1 MCINIIIISEIW
13 NKTKKI
19 IKKAEALEDKSDV
32 PRSRTS
38 SIMSF
43 SPRARESIASHVKT
57 FMNRRKSVEMALS
70 PENDQINDNNT
81 DDKDKENVNEGTY
94 CDPVASPKSNADS
107 PIPAIRSLRFE
118 SQDNNTPRDKKMY
131 LHSQQIN
138 IENDNLRVP
147 LSV

>member
-1 MCINIIIISEIW
+1 MCIYIIINSEIW

-38 SIMSF
+38 SLISF

-94 CDPVASPKSNADS
+94 CDPVDNPVNNTDS
-107 PIPAIRSLRFE
+107 PIPAVRSLRFE
-118 SQDNNTPRDKKMY
+118 SHDNNTPHDKKIY

>member
-1 MCINIIIISEIW
+1 
-13 NKTKKI
+13 
-19 IKKAEALEDKSDV
+19 
-32 PRSRTS
+32 
-38 SIMSF
+38 
-43 SPRARESIASHVKT
+43 
-57 FMNRRKSVEMALS
+57 MNRRKSVEMALS

-94 CDPVASPKSNADS
+94 CDPVDNPVNNIDS
-107 PIPAIRSLRFE
+107 PIPAVRSLRFE
-118 SQDNNTPRDKKMY
+118 SHDNNTAHDKKIY